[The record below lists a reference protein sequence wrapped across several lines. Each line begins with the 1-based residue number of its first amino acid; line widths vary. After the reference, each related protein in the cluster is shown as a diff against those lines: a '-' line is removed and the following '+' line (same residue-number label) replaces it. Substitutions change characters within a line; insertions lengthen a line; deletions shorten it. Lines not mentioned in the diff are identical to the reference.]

1 MKTFYLIIVL
11 FLIAFIGC
19 QQSPKE
25 ITDDERNIIINEIS
39 QQWKIIIDGLE
50 QQDIEIA
57 FSGFSKSE
65 NTKYIR
71 NGYIYPSID
80 TARNEYASWWSNPD
94 MPKNKVTFDPV
105 IYDIIDRNTVL
116 LTALGSIVQVGNTD
130 PNQKPWIIAYTVFW
144 RKELDGWKIFNLHN
158 SWE

>member
-25 ITDDERNIIINEIS
+25 ISDDERNIIIDEIS

-57 FSGFSKSE
+57 FSGFLKS
-65 NTKYIR
+65 IP
-71 NGYIYPSID
+71 IS
-80 TARNEYASWWSNPD
+80 AVS
-94 MPKNKVTFDPV
+94 
-105 IYDIIDRNTVL
+105 
-116 LTALGSIVQVGNTD
+116 
-130 PNQKPWIIAYTVFW
+130 
-144 RKELDGWKIFNLHN
+144 
-158 SWE
+158 